1 METLKRPQ
9 SIQISTYKKLSN
21 MKLSNHNSIIKKHLK
36 INSLSPTLK
45 NSPINIFS
53 SINNKAKNIISLNKT
68 DKNIKSSN
76 SNKNIFGG
84 TKKYYIQAVDSI
96 NKEKGKDKIGINS
109 CQF

>member
-9 SIQISTYKKLSN
+9 SIQISTHKKLSN

-76 SNKNIFGG
+76 SNKNIFEE
-84 TKKYYIQAVDSI
+84 TKKYIQAVDSI